1 MASEKKYSY
10 SQINT
15 YKSCP
20 ERYKISYL
28 DRIRKSDE
36 SIEAFM
42 GNRVHE
48 VLEWVFKE
56 RVNKFTTFDKLTE
69 KYDDLWLNAWHDKIY
84 IADPRVNTDHIYT
97 IGLRCLGNFCSA
109 YGPMFNTPVY
119 ATELKLEFE
128 IENYKFRGILDRVD
142 KTVDGKWII
151 TDYKTSKRAKGIRAA
166 KSDIQLG
173 LYYIAIQQNFEEANQ
188 ILTGW
193 NFLRHNKE
201 IYLKPEEVDGKSDWG
216 KFNSQMEQSTEK
228 IKKQVVR
235 RIKKIEKNINE
246 NHSFF
251 PKESILCHW
260 CYFWDECSAK
270 TVSNPARPAK

>member
-1 MASEKKYSY
+1 VSLERTYSY

-20 ERYKISYL
+20 ERYKIAYL
-28 DRIRKSDE
+28 DRTRKSDE

-42 GNRVHE
+42 GKVVHE
-48 VLEWVFKE
+48 VVEWVFKE
-56 RVNKFTTFDKLTE
+56 RINRFTSFDKLTA

-84 IADPRVNTDHIYT
+84 IADPRVTTDHIYT
-97 IGLRCLGNFCSA
+97 IGLRCLGNFCNT
-109 YGPMFNTPVY
+109 YGPMFNVPVY
-119 ATELKLEFE
+119 ATELKLEFKIKE
-128 IENYKFRGILDRVD
+128 YKFRGIIDRVD
-142 KTVDGKWII
+142 KTKDGKWII

-173 LYYIAIQQNFEEANQ
+173 LYHFAIEQNFKDDNQ

-201 IYLKPEEVDGKSDWG
+201 IHIHLDEESRK
-216 KFNSQMEQSTEK
+216 K

-235 RIKKIEKNINE
+235 KIEKIEKNINE
-246 NHSFF
+246 GHSFF

-270 TVSNPARPAK
+270 TISNPARSAR

>member
-1 MASEKKYSY
+1 MALQKIYSY

-28 DRIRKSDE
+28 DRTRKPDE

-42 GNRVHE
+42 GNIVHE

-56 RVNKFTTFDKLTE
+56 RANKFTTFDKLTA
-69 KYDDLWLNAWHDKIY
+69 KYDDLWLNKWHDKIY

-97 IGLRCLGNFCSA
+97 IGLRCLGNFCNA

-142 KTVDGKWII
+142 RTDDRKWII

-173 LYYIAIQQNFEEANQ
+173 LYYIAIQQNFEDENQ

-201 IYLKPEEVDGKSDWG
+201 IHFQPEEESI
-216 KFNSQMEQSTEK
+216 QK
-228 IKKQVVR
+228 IKNKVVR
-235 RIKKIEKNINE
+235 RIKKIEKNISE
-246 NHSFF
+246 GHSFF

-260 CYFWDECSAK
+260 CYFWNECSAK
-270 TVSNPARPAK
+270 TISNPARSAG

>member
-1 MASEKKYSY
+1 MASIKTYSY

-20 ERYKISYL
+20 EKYKLSYI
-28 DRIRKSDE
+28 DRLRKPDE
-36 SIEAFM
+36 GIEAFM

-56 RVNKFTTFDKLTE
+56 RANKFTTFDKLTA
-69 KYDDLWLNAWHDKIY
+69 KYDDLWLNAWHDRIF

-97 IGLRCLGNFCSA
+97 IGLRCLGNFCTN
-109 YGPMFNTPVY
+109 YGPIFETPVY

-128 IENYKFRGILDRVD
+128 IEGYKFRGVLDRVD
-142 KTVDGKWII
+142 KTIDGKWII

-173 LYYIAIQQNFEEANQ
+173 LYYIAVQQNFPEANQ

-201 IYLKPEEVDGKSDWG
+201 IHLHPEEESI
-216 KFNSQMEQSTEK
+216 QK
-228 IKKQVVR
+228 IKNQVVR
-235 RIKKIEKNINE
+235 RIKKIEKNISE
-246 NHSFF
+246 GYSFF

-260 CYFWDECSAK
+260 CYYWDECSAK
-270 TVSNPARPAK
+270 TISNPARSAR

>member
-1 MASEKKYSY
+1 MSSHRTYSF

-15 YKSCP
+15 YNSCP
-20 ERYKISYL
+20 EQYKISYL
-28 DRIRKSDE
+28 DGLRMPDE

-42 GNRVHE
+42 GNVVHE

-56 RVNKFTTFDKLTE
+56 RANKFTTFDKLTA
-69 KYDDLWLNAWHDKIY
+69 KYDDLWLNAWHDRIF
-84 IADPRVNTDHIYT
+84 IADPRVTTDHIYT
-97 IGLRCLGNFCSA
+97 IGLRCLGNFCNA

-119 ATELKLEFE
+119 ATELKLEFK
-128 IENYKFRGILDRVD
+128 IEDCNFRGILDRVD
-142 KTVDGKWII
+142 KMNDGKWII
-151 TDYKTSKRAKGIRAA
+151 TDYKTSKRSKGIRAA

-173 LYYIAIQQNFEEANQ
+173 LYYIALKQNFEQSNQ

-201 IYLKPEEVDGKSDWG
+201 IHIQPEEESI
-216 KFNSQMEQSTEK
+216 QK
-228 IKKQVVR
+228 IKKKVVR
-235 RIKKIEKNINE
+235 RIDKIEKNIRQRD
-246 NHSFF
+246 SFF

-270 TVSNPARPAK
+270 TISNPARLAM